1 MDLVTD
7 DKVSGRR
14 CVVCVNSSGIVSQHV
29 VYMSVALM
37 LTGWLHF
44 KQALFCLY
52 HIIKFN
58 MFYIMICE
66 LKYLQGSCRIKLL
79 FFHIN

>member
-14 CVVCVNSSGIVSQHV
+14 CVVCVNCSGIVSQHV

-44 KQALFCLY
+44 KQALF
-52 HIIKFN
+52 
-58 MFYIMICE
+58 
-66 LKYLQGSCRIKLL
+66 
-79 FFHIN
+79 